1 MARLADMAAAELAII
16 TMRVSNTPNSYEEG
30 AVVMDL
36 DAIRTGQSGSVV
48 SDCCFD
54 KGCQVRLSG
63 SSKMYSCHVYDNAR
77 VTLEDG
83 AVLASVQLHG
93 DVHVKGAVIEE
104 STLDNGRIDFSRC
117 NHVGLRN
124 FSVGKGCALVYSRA
138 DDVSMGDDVV
148 VYGVRLLGRSAEL
161 GPGCILAGLD
171 DCFWGLRPRL
181 TDNTATNSYAELRYD
196 TLTMGPGAR
205 LLPGRSTTLRANNI
219 TVGPATVI
227 TCTDSA
233 RFDALSAG
241 KGSMVLINNVPGRRP
256 ADEPGMTRPPA
267 CPVGPFGKNLRIRLG
282 QQAFLSISLGSADVS
297 SPYPINIEVADNEAA
312 VLT

>member
-1 MARLADMAAAELAII
+1 MVRLADMLAATLVI
-16 TMRVSNTPNSYEEG
+16 TTRRASNTPNSYEEG

-36 DAIRTGQSGSVV
+36 DAIRTGQSESVV

-83 AVLASVQLHG
+83 AVLSGVQLYG
-93 DVHVKGAVIEE
+93 DVHVKGAVIDE
-104 STLDNGRIDFSRC
+104 SSLDNGRIDFSRC
-117 NHVGLRN
+117 NHATLCN

-138 DDVSMGDDVV
+138 EGVSMGDDVV
-148 VYGVRLLGRSAEL
+148 VCGVRLFGRSAEL
-161 GPGCILAGLD
+161 GPGCILAGLED
-171 DCFWGLRPRL
+171 YSWDRRPRI
-181 TDNTATNSYAELRYD
+181 TDNTAANSYTELRYD

-205 LLPGRSTTLRANNI
+205 LLLDRSTTLRTNYI
-219 TVGPATVI
+219 TIGPATVI
-227 TCTDSA
+227 ACKDSA
-233 RFDALSAG
+233 RFNALSAG
-241 KGSMVLINNVPGRRP
+241 KGSMALINNVPGRRP

-282 QQAFLSISLGSADVS
+282 QQAFLSIQLGSADVS